1 MNANNHPPQAV
12 FTPVTRHAIFIVAT
26 LSPVPAHLAA
36 VRARCGDIA
45 AVVRSVGK
53 RAPAG
58 NLPASAASAE
68 ARDTLFGAPRPR
80 QLHPFSPI
88 GSGERVAVATP
99 GDILLHI
106 RADEMDLCFELAS
119 QLVGKLGD
127 AVTVIEEVH
136 GFRYFDQR
144 AMIGFVDGTENP
156 ERHEAFDYTVIGD
169 EDAAFSGGSYVLV
182 CKNTCMICRAGTRSA
197 WKRRRRSSAAI
208 SSPTSSWM
216 KRSNRRHRT
225 VR

>member
-1 MNANNHPPQAV
+1 M
-12 FTPVTRHAIFIVAT
+12 
-26 LSPVPAHLAA
+26 
-36 VRARCGDIA
+36 
-45 AVVRSVGK
+45 
-53 RAPAG
+53 
-58 NLPASAASAE
+58 
-68 ARDTLFGAPRPR
+68 
-80 QLHPFSPI
+80 
-88 GSGERVAVATP
+88 
-99 GDILLHI
+99 
-106 RADEMDLCFELAS
+106 FELAS

-182 CKNTCMICRAGTRSA
+182 QNTCMICRAGTRSA